1 MACSVRYS
9 AGFAAFP
16 DGQRFTNEW
25 VPEGIAP
32 CRAVLLLPP
41 FGEEMNKSRR
51 TIALA
56 ARLFASRGMAV
67 HAFDPAGTGDS
78 EGEFG
83 DATWAHWTTDA
94 NVAISRIT
102 ERYDAPLTLW
112 AIRAGALLL
121 PGLDRIPDD
130 LLLWQPVTSGDAFL
144 TQLLRLKVAADAF
157 AGVEGTTTKQ
167 LRAQLVAGETLEI
180 AGYELNP
187 TLVLPMA
194 AVNLQTCT
202 NPPRLITWIETGL
215 DPAGGTSPASQ
226 RVAEAWSAQG
236 ATVDLK
242 QVIGEQFW
250 LTQEIAENLAIAQAS
265 VTALE
270 AAPA

>member
-9 AGFAAFP
+9 ARFEDFP

-25 VPEGIAP
+25 LPDGVSPR
-32 CRAVLLLPP
+32 RAVLLLPP

-51 TIALA
+51 TISLA
-56 ARLFASRGMAV
+56 ARLFASRGFAV

-83 DATWAHWTTDA
+83 DATWARWTSDA
-94 NVAISRIT
+94 NFAIARLAEKSST
-102 ERYDAPLTLW
+102 PLTLW
-112 AIRAGALLL
+112 AIRSGALLL
-121 PGLDRIPDD
+121 PGLDRPPADV
-130 LLLWQPVTSGDAFL
+130 LLWQPVTSGDAFL

-187 TLVLPMA
+187 ELVLPMGA
-194 AVNLQTCT
+194 ANLQSWAT
-202 NPPRLITWIETGL
+202 PPRTTTWVETGL
-215 DPAGGTSPASQ
+215 DAAGSPSPASQ
-226 RVAEAWSAQG
+226 RIAEAWLARG
-236 ATVDLK
+236 VAVELRH
-242 QVIGEQFW
+242 VVGEQFW
-250 LTQEIAENLAIAQAS
+250 LTQEIAENMMIADAS
-265 VTALE
+265 VSALE
-270 AAPA
+270 AMPA

>member
-9 AGFAAFP
+9 AEFASFP

-32 CRAVLLLPP
+32 RRAVVLLPP

-56 ARLFASRGMAV
+56 ARLFASHGMAV
-67 HAFDPAGTGDS
+67 HTFDLIGTGDS

-83 DATWAHWTTDA
+83 DATWARWMTDV
-94 NVAISRIT
+94 NVAIARVAG
-102 ERYDAPLTLW
+102 RYDAPLTLW
-112 AIRAGALLL
+112 AIRSGALLL

-130 LLLWQPVTSGDAFL
+130 LLLWQPVTSGEAFL
-144 TQLLRLKVAADAF
+144 TQFLRLKVAADAF

-167 LRAQLVAGETLEI
+167 LRAQLTAGEALEI

-187 TLVLPMA
+187 ALVLPMA
-194 AVNLQTCT
+194 AINLQTWT
-202 NPPRLITWIETGL
+202 HPPRATTWVETGL
-215 DPAGGTSPASQ
+215 DPAVGASPASQ
-226 RVAEAWSAQG
+226 RVADAWSAHG
-236 ATVDLK
+236 ATVELK
-242 QVIGEQFW
+242 HVVGEQFW

-265 VTALE
+265 INALE
-270 AAPA
+270 AVPA